1 MKTAIKTEFLCVKP
15 RTDYAREIFE
25 QYMSKLHSCRV
36 IKRERGRVYL
46 DSISNRYSFDIF
58 ECNDDDW
65 EIIT

>member
-1 MKTAIKTEFLCVKP
+1 
-15 RTDYAREIFE
+15 
-25 QYMSKLHSCRV
+25 MSKLHSCRV